1 VEVAVQAV
9 TAAIALA
16 ALVVSILVARRQ
28 TRTQELVAA
37 IEEARRAEELAARE
51 RAQVTASIRREERM
65 RLVVLHNEGPAVA
78 RQVGMAVEDLSQA
91 PGLIGLDELPVDLQ
105 PHQEMRFIVT
115 VGLGDQQMLQV
126 MVRWADAA
134 GEHEVPYSL
143 LLH

>member
-1 VEVAVQAV
+1 
-9 TAAIALA
+9 
-16 ALVVSILVARRQ
+16 
-28 TRTQELVAA
+28 
-37 IEEARRAEELAARE
+37 
-51 RAQVTASIRREERM
+51 M